1 MHDIT
6 LWRQARALRFLDEHL
21 AASTSGYLI
30 SDMTRM
36 TLADI
41 AIAAA
46 SQQAGKITCGTAER
60 AQYPNVFAHYK
71 KVTAH
76 LNVKE
81 VFGEAEFV
89 EEAMTYKA
97 QHVVGWCRHEHE
109 CL

>member
-30 SDMTRM
+30 SDAARMTR
-36 TLADI
+36 TLADT

-60 AQYPNVFAHYK
+60 AQYPNVFAHYE

-76 LNVKE
+76 PKVKE
-81 VFGEAEFV
+81 VF
-89 EEAMTYKA
+89 
-97 QHVVGWCRHEHE
+97 VVGQCRHEYE

>member
-1 MHDIT
+1 MGKTKLDHQMHDIT
-6 LWRQARALRFLDEHL
+6 LGRQARALKFLDEHL

-30 SDMTRM
+30 SDVM

-60 AQYPNVFAHYK
+60 AQYPNVFAHYE
-71 KVTAH
+71 KVTT
-76 LNVKE
+76 NPKVKE
-81 VFGEAEFV
+81 VFGEAGLV

-97 QHVVGWCRHEHE
+97 KTA
-109 CL
+109 

>member
-6 LWRQARALRFLDEHL
+6 LGRQARTLRFLDQHL

-30 SDMTRM
+30 SDVM

-46 SQQAGKITCGTAER
+46 SQQAGKITCGTVER
-60 AQYPNVFAHYK
+60 AQYPNVFAHYE

-76 LNVKE
+76 PKVKE

-97 QHVVGWCRHEHE
+97 KSA
-109 CL
+109 